1 MNNTE
6 LSVEQLKSCTGGAG
20 WFIPA
25 GYIIAKEGA
34 KAIQFY
40 KDAKANYENGDDVDV
55 AILKAGHSSGTIE
68 DWILKQNSIPSAMAG
83 LYFLKSSDLP
93 YQWVTPCPQRDRSM
107 ADDAENRMTS
117 TFTTSQMNRHGVQC
131 MKGWGIA
138 S

>member
-1 MNNTE
+1 MNNNTE
-6 LSVEQLKSCTGGAG
+6 LSVEQLKSCAGGAG

-68 DWILKQNSIPSAMAG
+68 D
-83 LYFLKSSDLP
+83 
-93 YQWVTPCPQRDRSM
+93 
-107 ADDAENRMTS
+107 
-117 TFTTSQMNRHGVQC
+117 
-131 MKGWGIA
+131 
-138 S
+138 

>member
-1 MNNTE
+1 MAGRKERSFVQILILTYITLNLTPSIMKNTE

-68 DWILKQNSIPSAMAG
+68 D
-83 LYFLKSSDLP
+83 
-93 YQWVTPCPQRDRSM
+93 
-107 ADDAENRMTS
+107 
-117 TFTTSQMNRHGVQC
+117 
-131 MKGWGIA
+131 
-138 S
+138 

>member
-1 MNNTE
+1 MKNTE

-40 KDAKANYENGDDVDV
+40 IDAKANYENGDDVDV

-68 DWILKQNSIPSAMAG
+68 D
-83 LYFLKSSDLP
+83 
-93 YQWVTPCPQRDRSM
+93 
-107 ADDAENRMTS
+107 
-117 TFTTSQMNRHGVQC
+117 
-131 MKGWGIA
+131 
-138 S
+138 